1 MRKEHCAA
9 ENEVQLPVAEK
20 AGSKASFVSRFS
32 GGGGSGWAG
41 RNVFTLGGQNWSGQV
56 SRAFGDIPFKK
67 YGVLCLPELMKFKVK
82 SASWMQ
88 IAYFSFNRLTHHE
101 KLLVNALVN

>member
-1 MRKEHCAA
+1 MCVRGTVQRKTKCSCRWPKRPGQKPLLYPGSLEG
-9 ENEVQLPVAEK
+9 
-20 AGSKASFVSRFS
+20 AGQGGRVGMFS
-32 GGGGSGWAG
+32 HWAD
-41 RNVFTLGGQNWSGQV
+41 NWSGQV